1 MNMTRD
7 MQLLAENQPGHLVLF
22 TAITVVLAEL
32 VAITE
37 LFKLF
42 HQATTGTL
50 VTINRAAS
58 ILGGIYFLGVFGY
71 LMPTAVIPLTL
82 TGEWRGPADFIGIGS
97 YLAGGCPAGFHGT
110 A

>member
-22 TAITVVLAEL
+22 TAITGVLAET

-42 HQATTGTL
+42 RRATTGTL

-71 LMPTAVIPLTL
+71 LVPTTILNPRFVRFIDMRR
-82 TGEWRGPADFIGIGS
+82 TGWDG
-97 YLAGGCPAGFHGT
+97 
-110 A
+110 